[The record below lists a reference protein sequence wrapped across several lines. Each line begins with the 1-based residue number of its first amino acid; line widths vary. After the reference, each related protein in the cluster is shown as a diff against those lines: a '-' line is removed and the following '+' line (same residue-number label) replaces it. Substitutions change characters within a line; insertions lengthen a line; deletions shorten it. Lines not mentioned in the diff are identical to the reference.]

1 MRKYEF
7 TGEEKQF
14 NGRILRRIRAVRD
27 FGRVKAGDLGG
38 WIEAEGN
45 LSHDDECWVH
55 GNAQVYGKALV
66 YGNAHVCG
74 NAHVHGNV
82 WVYGD
87 AKVYGSS
94 RVYGNAD
101 IFTPNHV
108 VSIENIGSRNDTTTF
123 FRTRNN
129 DIYVVC
135 GCFFGD
141 LQTFLEKVNETHGNN
156 RHGMVYRL
164 AAELARTQIGGEQQ
178 V

>member
-7 TGEEKQF
+7 TGEEMQL
-14 NGRILRRIRAVRD
+14 NDGRTLKRIRAVRD
-27 FGRVKAGDLGG
+27 FGSVKAGDLGG

-55 GNAQVYGKALV
+55 DNAQVYG
-66 YGNAHVCG
+66 
-74 NAHVHGNV
+74 
-82 WVYGD
+82 D
-87 AKVYGSS
+87 AQVYGSS

-108 VSIENIGSRNDTTTF
+108 VSIANIGSRNDTTTF

-156 RHGMVYRL
+156 RNGMVYRL
-164 AAELARTQIGGEQQ
+164 ASELARTQIGGE
-178 V
+178 